1 MSGRM
6 LLAAV
11 AVAALGTGL
20 SADRQGPPAGAP
32 QAPAAPAANPTRSG
46 GIAVPTISLLPGLS
60 PVPNYALV
68 KPEIPPPTVP
78 EGFTP
83 IFNGKD
89 LSGWHISKT
98 ARHGHTPD
106 FHVQHGVIVGT
117 QQPYGQGGLLL
128 TDKKY
133 RNFELTLEVK
143 PDWGCDSGIFFRA
156 TEEGAAYQITMDYLG
171 NGNGGLARLIGEGG
185 ISLGTARGGGAN
197 AAAAAGAA
205 AVGAAGARG
214 TAAPPAA
221 GAAAGAGR
229 GNQAAQPSAASL
241 AWKREEWNLVRVRVE
256 GDAPKLTVWF
266 NGQLVNEQQD
276 TANHAPNGMLEG
288 PIVLQIH
295 GGTDRW
301 APGGFWRWRNI
312 GIKELPN

>member
-11 AVAALGTGL
+11 AVAALGAGL
-20 SADRQGPPAGAP
+20 SADRQTRRLEHLRPA
-32 QAPAAPAANPTRSG
+32 AAPAANPTRSG

-60 PVPNYALV
+60 PVPNYAVV

-185 ISLGTARGGGAN
+185 ISLGAARGGGAN
-197 AAAAAGAA
+197 AAAGAAGAA
-205 AVGAAGARG
+205 GGRAAGTGAAGAQ
-214 TAAPPAA
+214 
-221 GAAAGAGR
+221 GAAARGAGR
-229 GNQAAQPSAASL
+229 TCRRSRAREPGGSA
-241 AWKREEWNLVRVRVE
+241 ECRVTRVE
-256 GDAPKLTVWF
+256 ARRVESRPC
-266 NGQLVNEQQD
+266 
-276 TANHAPNGMLEG
+276 PS
-288 PIVLQIH
+288 
-295 GGTDRW
+295 R
-301 APGGFWRWRNI
+301 R
-312 GIKELPN
+312 